1 MFLNSL
7 LLAYQD
13 IVFDRNAPD
22 PVGAGGGMFLVCMFV
37 CFGIFVALMLIPM
50 IGLWKMFEKAGRPGW
65 AAIVPFYNY
74 FILTEIAGMDIMW
87 FILLLVP
94 CVNIYA
100 AFMILINVAQ
110 NFGKDSLYGVLMAL
124 FPYIFIPMLG
134 FSDAKYT
141 PMKHSAAGSR
151 GQ

>member
-22 PVGAGGGMFLVCMFV
+22 PVAAGGGIMSFLCGGVGLFI
-37 CFGIFVALMLIPM
+37 CFGLFLAIMIIPM

-100 AFMILINVAQ
+100 AFMIMINVAQ
-110 NFGKDSLYGVLMAL
+110 NFGKDTMYGVLMAL

-141 PMKHSAAGSR
+141 PMKH
-151 GQ
+151 